1 MSKEL
6 TLQRVDLFGDICK
19 ISFDPNGKKVEGIG
33 MLSATDTSRLIAKIA
48 EHYGKAKTKR
58 GKRIF
63 ELADELAK
71 LVKQDGGFAA
81 ETHALVA
88 NGMTV
93 VLDSD
98 RKVIACKND
107 Y

>member
-33 MLSATDTSRLIAKIA
+33 IIGATDTARLIEKIA
-48 EHYGKAKTKR
+48 EHYAKAKTKR

-63 ELADELAK
+63 ELAGELAK

>member
-1 MSKEL
+1 MSKGVEPE
-6 TLQRVDLFGDICK
+6 RIDLFGDIRQ
-19 ISFDPNGKKVEGIG
+19 ISFDPNNRKVEGIG
-33 MLSATDTSRLIAKIA
+33 IIGATDTARLIAKIA
-48 EHYGKAKTKR
+48 EHYAKAKTKR

-71 LVKQDGGFAA
+71 LVRQDGGFAA

-88 NGMTV
+88 NGTTV
-93 VLDSD
+93 VLDTD
-98 RKVIACKND
+98 PKVIIGKND